1 MVREHVHRRK
11 LTPWPWVIGIAVL
24 IVALWAVAWL
34 LDPEGEIDDPAR
46 LSTEGVEAPEPV
58 IVPAPANR

>member
-11 LTPWPWVIGIAVL
+11 LTIWPWVIGAVL
-24 IVALWAVAWL
+24 LLGALWGAAWL

-46 LSTEGVEAPEPV
+46 LSTEGVETPEPV
-58 IVPAPANR
+58 TVPAPANR

>member
-11 LTPWPWVIGIAVL
+11 LTPWPWLIGA
-24 IVALWAVAWL
+24 ALLLLAAWGAAWL

-46 LSTEGVEAPEPV
+46 LSTENVETPAPAT
-58 IVPAPANR
+58 VPAPANQ

>member
-11 LTPWPWVIGIAVL
+11 LSVWPWLIGVGLLLA
-24 IVALWAVAWL
+24 ALWLVSVL

-46 LSTEGVEAPEPV
+46 LSTEGVETPDPAT
-58 IVPAPANR
+58 VPAPANQ

>member
-11 LTPWPWVIGIAVL
+11 LSPWPWVIGVGLLLA
-24 IVALWAVAWL
+24 ALWGVAWL

-46 LSTEGVEAPEPV
+46 LSTEGVEAPEPAV
-58 IVPAPANR
+58 VPAPANQ

>member
-11 LTPWPWVIGIAVL
+11 LTIWPWLIGLAIL
-24 IVALWAVAWL
+24 LFALWGVAWI

-46 LSTEGVEAPEPV
+46 LSTEGVDAPDPV
-58 IVPAPANR
+58 IVPAPANE

>member
-11 LTPWPWVIGIAVL
+11 LTLWPWLIGLAIL
-24 IVALWAVAWL
+24 IFALWGVAWI
-34 LDPEGEIDDPAR
+34 LDPEGEIVDPAR
-46 LSTEGVEAPEPV
+46 LSTEGVDVPDPV

>member
-11 LTPWPWVIGIAVL
+11 LTLWPWVIGAAL
-24 IVALWAVAWL
+24 LLAALWGVAWL

-46 LSTEGVEAPEPV
+46 LSTEGVETPAPAA
-58 IVPAPANR
+58 VPAPANQ

>member
-11 LTPWPWVIGIAVL
+11 LTPWPWVIGVL
-24 IVALWAVAWL
+24 LLLAALWGVAWM

-46 LSTEGVEAPEPV
+46 LSTEGIEAPEPAP
-58 IVPAPANR
+58 VPAPANQ